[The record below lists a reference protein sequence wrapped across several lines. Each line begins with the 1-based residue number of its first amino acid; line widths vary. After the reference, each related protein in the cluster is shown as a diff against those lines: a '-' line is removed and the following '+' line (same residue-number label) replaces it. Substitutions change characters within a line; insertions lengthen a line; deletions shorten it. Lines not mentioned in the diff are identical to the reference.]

1 MLYFKGKCPDCSAS
15 VDSDIKYP
23 GMSIVFGFCAF
34 CKKRVI
40 IKDPKAVPEKEKQQ
54 QEAQQKKKEDVR

>member
-1 MLYFKGKCPDCSAS
+1 
-15 VDSDIKYP
+15 
-23 GMSIVFGFCAF
+23 MSIVFGFCAV

-54 QEAQQKKKEDVR
+54 QEAQQKKEEDLR